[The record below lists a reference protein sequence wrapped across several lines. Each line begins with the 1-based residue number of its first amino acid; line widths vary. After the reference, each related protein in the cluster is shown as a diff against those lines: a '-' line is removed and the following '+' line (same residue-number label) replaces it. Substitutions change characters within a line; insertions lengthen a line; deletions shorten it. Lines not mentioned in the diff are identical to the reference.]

1 MLLNDRFQTKICIF
15 KHGVSVIHMMLLHEY
30 DLVEYW
36 EVFKDKQLKP
46 FSLWNNNPTKHL
58 KCYNPHNEK
67 WLTEGQL
74 AALQC
79 SW

>member
-1 MLLNDRFQTKICIF
+1 MNDRFQNKICIF
-15 KHGVSVIHMMLLHEY
+15 KHRVSVIHMMLLHDY

-36 EVFKDKQLKP
+36 EVFKDKQLKL
-46 FSLWNNNPTKHL
+46 FSLWNNNPSKRL
-58 KCYNPHNEK
+58 KCYNPPNEK

-74 AALQC
+74 AALEY